1 MSATHVG
8 WCATRPENAPKT
20 YEKPFQN
27 DVRTLLKSMLKT
39 FGLSTSIFSGLSF
52 DLGWSWALPSVSW
65 APLGRS
71 WAALGRSWPA
81 LGPVLGASLVLLG
94 ASWRSNEA
102 PGSIFKALQSSGKHF
117 GSLCSS
123 SSGGIRL
130 PRLMFQL
137 LWVSFCD
144 VFFGLAGV
152 QLRTALRAAVH
163 TVGHVLGIFLLL
175 LWCGGLCAAHG
186 NPSKIRRTAGSA
198 QACQTNVF

>member
-1 MSATHVG
+1 MSATYVG

-27 DVRTLLKSMLKT
+27 DVRTLPKSMLKT
-39 FGLSTSIFSGLSF
+39 SGLSTSIFSGLSF

-71 WAALGRSWPA
+71 WAALGRSWAA

-102 PGSIFKALQSSGKHF
+102 PGSIFQTFGRLWKAFWNS
-117 GSLCSS
+117 
-123 SSGGIRL
+123 R
-130 PRLMFQL
+130 
-137 LWVSFCD
+137 VSFCD
-144 VFFGLAGV
+144 VFFELAGV

-186 NPSKIRRTAGSA
+186 IRCAA
-198 QACQTNVF
+198 LQCLNV